1 MIITLLFSALLV
13 IILWPYFALINVFD
27 FKRNPGEM
35 EKKID
40 GRPARRTILRKNTDV
55 AKAISGIVVAQ
66 FILNCAFY
74 LTPELRSFLSNF
86 ALVSMVV
93 IAAGLALYIMTPANR
108 MAHAYMTMGQ
118 ILIIHVVSGLSIF
131 YVLSAV
137 AYGNYLDWAD
147 VVKISVFIIGAMIM
161 FSGQPRRGI

>member
-1 MIITLLFSALLV
+1 MIITLIFAVLLV
-13 IILWPYFALINVFD
+13 IALWPYFALINVFD

-40 GRPARRTILRKNTDV
+40 GLPSRRTILRKNTDV

-74 LTPELRSFLSNF
+74 LTPELRPFLSNF
-86 ALVSMVV
+86 ALVLIVV
-93 IAAGLALYIMTPANR
+93 IASGLALYIMTPANR

-131 YVLSAV
+131 YVLSALV
-137 AYGNYLDWAD
+137 YGNYLDWAD
-147 VVKISVFIIGAMIM
+147 VVKIGIFILGAMIM
-161 FSGQPRRGI
+161 FSGQPKRGV